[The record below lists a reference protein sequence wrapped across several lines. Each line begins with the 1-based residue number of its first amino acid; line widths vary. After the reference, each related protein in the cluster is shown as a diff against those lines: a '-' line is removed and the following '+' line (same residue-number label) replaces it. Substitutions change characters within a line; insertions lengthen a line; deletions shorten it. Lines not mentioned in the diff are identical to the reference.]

1 MSTIERATCKPSGIP
16 CPAAEQR
23 PTQLSSRDSSGGLD
37 FGSDVF
43 GDTCTQK
50 PMRIIGFD
58 VPARPGHESP
68 TSVLLQGGDQK
79 QQLPT
84 NDKMGSDRQALTT
97 PRSWLAE
104 ELKRNPSGSQVDVTG
119 GQCELQKRLPKLK
132 LQKSRR

>member
-23 PTQLSSRDSSGGLD
+23 PTLLSSRDSSVGLD
-37 FGSDVF
+37 FGSDMF
-43 GDTCTQK
+43 RDTCAQK

-79 QQLPT
+79 QPVPN
-84 NDKMGSDRQALTT
+84 NDTIGSDRHSLTT

-104 ELKRNPSGSQVDVTG
+104 ELKRNPSGGQVDMTG